1 MAYDPGCKVM
11 IGNDVIIDLT
21 GDTVTAGKLL
31 SGVTAH
37 DKNGSTVTGTLFP
50 VGSLYATESASEN
63 PAIVLGV
70 GTWTLIP
77 PANTVNQLKSQS
89 ENFVTTGSIYIW
101 RRTA

>member
-1 MAYDPGCKVM
+1 MYEDNLDIQIAVEMETP
-11 IGNDVIIDLT
+11 DVVIEIEEET
-21 GDTVTAGKLL
+21 PEIEIMVSA
-31 SGVTAH
+31 
-37 DKNGSTVTGTLFP
+37 VTGTLFP
-50 VGSLYATESASEN
+50 VGSLYATESASKN
-63 PAIVLGV
+63 PATVLGV